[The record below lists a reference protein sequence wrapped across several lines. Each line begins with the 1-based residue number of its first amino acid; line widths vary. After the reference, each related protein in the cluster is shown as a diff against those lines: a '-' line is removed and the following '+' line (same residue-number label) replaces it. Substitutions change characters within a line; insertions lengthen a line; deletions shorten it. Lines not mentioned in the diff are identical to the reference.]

1 MPYYVVSC
9 KDPADVDEPNE
20 LRIFANN
27 LHEAVLRY
35 ASEKLPEYVS
45 RQRIKPN
52 LQFLECECLLNV
64 RDGLK
69 LSVVKV
75 SCKEISFRLEEI
87 S

>member
-9 KDPADVDEPNE
+9 KDAADVDEPNE
-20 LRIFANN
+20 MRIFAHN

-35 ASEKLPEYVS
+35 ASEKLPEYVAK
-45 RQRIKPN
+45 QRTKPN
-52 LQFLECECLLNV
+52 SNFLECECLLNV
-64 RDGLK
+64 RDGRK
-69 LSVVKV
+69 SSVIKV